1 MYIPKIKQ
9 IVGGKIPGKLIDP
22 KTGLRFLGKFVQD
35 FKGNFFK
42 GEKITSKS
50 KPLEFIPDSTAQET
64 VLGLRTVFRQPT
76 TVDYAKGTFDR
87 FFVKDGPTGKVVEV
101 DKSQY
106 LEQKKSG
113 KLYRRVLRIQWH
125 IIGNPDDE
133 IINGY
138 LYPGVSKKNQNVI
151 DQAEKILPGIADQVL
166 KDPAQFVKNA

>member
-22 KTGLRFLGKFVQD
+22 KTGLRFGGKFVQD

-50 KPLEFIPDSTAQET
+50 EPLKFVPDSKAEEET
-64 VLGLRTVFRQPT
+64 LGLRTIFRQPT
-76 TVDYAKGTFDR
+76 SADYAKGTFDR
-87 FFVKDGPTGKVVEV
+87 FFVKDGPSGRVVEV

-113 KLYRRVLRIQWH
+113 KLYRRVLRIQWY
-125 IIGNPDDE
+125 ITGNPEDQT
-133 IINGY
+133 INGY
-138 LYPGVSKKNQNVI
+138 LYPGTKRKNQDVI
-151 DQAEKILPGIADQVL
+151 NQAEKMLPGIQDQVL
-166 KDPAQFVKNA
+166 TDPAQFVK